1 MCFPSLGIH
10 SVEGLFL
17 VGALF
22 PFDGGGEEKER
33 EKKRGKKKRKKSPR
47 GRRVS
52 LGLDP
57 PCWLCRGLQLLG
69 AIKG

>member
-33 EKKRGKKKRKKSPR
+33 EKKRGKKKKKKITT
-47 GRRVS
+47 GKE
-52 LGLDP
+52 GF
-57 PCWLCRGLQLLG
+57 LG
-69 AIKG
+69 AGPTLLAVQRVAAIRCN